1 MESRMT
7 VQPFLSNGERSASN
21 DFTQSTVNRL
31 EEWNRIKFGE
41 RLWAKDP
48 TLWSDAPA
56 PELEDRLGWLT
67 LPDTMTAMIGELKE
81 LADQVRSEG
90 VRHIVLLGMGGS
102 SLAPEVFQRTFG
114 SASDY
119 PTLLVMDSTHPQA
132 VRNTDAIIDPQRTL
146 FVVSSKSG
154 TTIETLSAFYFF
166 WDKVRGSRNDPGQ
179 AFVAITDP
187 GTHLEKLAAER
198 GFRRVFSAPSD
209 IGGRY
214 SALSVFGIVPAAL
227 IGVDLERLLKNAQ
240 DMADRCSP
248 NVQVPDNPGLI
259 LGAAIGEIALQGRD
273 KLTFITTPRLA
284 GFPSWIEQLIAES
297 TGKDGKGILPVVDD
311 ESEDVAQYGADRAFV
326 YLHLD
331 GDETAVIRN
340 KVEALLKAGYPILE
354 IPFIDVYDLGGEIF
368 RWEIAVAGAGAILG
382 IHPFNQP
389 DVQLAKDLARQA
401 MAQDTDKSEEA
412 SDDKN
417 APVAVSDSASL
428 HDTLA
433 SWLETIHTG
442 DYVSIHAYL
451 SPSEENTAALQSV
464 RVKIQNRTGV
474 ATTLGYGPRF
484 LHSTGQL
491 HKGGPNSGAFLQIID
506 DPAADTD
513 VPETDYSFGKLIR
526 AQGDGD
532 SLALDQRGRRLL
544 RVNLGDDV
552 AGDLNLLAD
561 TIQKRRS

>member
-1 MESRMT
+1 MT
-7 VQPFLSNGERSASN
+7 VQQFLGSGDRSAPN
-21 DFTQSTVNRL
+21 DFTHSTVKRL

-48 TLWSDAPA
+48 TLWSDIPT

-67 LPDTMTAMIGELKE
+67 LPNTMLAMIGDLKE
-81 LADQVRSEG
+81 FADQVRSEG
-90 VRHIVLLGMGGS
+90 VRYIVLLGMGGS

-114 SASDY
+114 SAPDY

-132 VRNTDAIIDPQRTL
+132 VRNTDAVIDPQRTL

-154 TTIETLSAFYFF
+154 TTLETLSGFYFF
-166 WDKVRGSRNDPGQ
+166 WDKVRESSNNPGQ

-187 GTHLEKLAAER
+187 GTHLESLAVER
-198 GFRRVFSAPSD
+198 GFRRVFSAPPD

-227 IGVDLERLLKNAQ
+227 IGVDLDRLLKNAQ
-240 DMADRCSP
+240 GMAEHCSP
-248 NVQVPDNPGLI
+248 KIQVPENPGLN
-259 LGAAIGEIALQGRD
+259 LGAAIGELALQGRD
-273 KLTFITTPRLA
+273 KLTLITTPRLA

-297 TGKDGKGILPVVDD
+297 TGKDDKGILPVVG
-311 ESEDVAQYGADRAFV
+311 ERNEDVSRYGSDRVFV

-331 GDETAVIRN
+331 GDETAGVHN
-340 KVEALLKAGYPILE
+340 KVEALVKAGHPVLDF
-354 IPFIDVYDLGGEIF
+354 PFTDVYDLGGEIF
-368 RWEIAVAGAGAILG
+368 RWEVAVAGAGAVLG

-401 MAQDTDKSEEA
+401 MAQGTDKDGEA
-412 SDDKN
+412 SGREN
-417 APVAVSDSASL
+417 EPVAVSDGASL
-428 HDTLA
+428 QDELAPWLDT
-433 SWLETIHTG
+433 IQMG

-451 SPSEENTAALQSV
+451 PSSEENLAALQSV
-464 RVKIQNRTGV
+464 RAKIQNGTGV

-506 DPAADTD
+506 DPAVDTD

-526 AQGDGD
+526 AQADGD
-532 SLALDQRGRRLL
+532 SLALDQRERRLL
-544 RVNLGDDV
+544 RVTVGNDV
-552 AGDLNLLAD
+552 TGGLNLLGDA
-561 TIQKRRS
+561 IQKRRS